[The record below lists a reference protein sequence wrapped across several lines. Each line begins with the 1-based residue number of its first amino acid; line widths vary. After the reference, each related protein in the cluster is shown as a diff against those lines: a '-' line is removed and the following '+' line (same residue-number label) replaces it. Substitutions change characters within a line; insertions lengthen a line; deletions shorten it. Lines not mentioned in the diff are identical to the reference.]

1 MDNLG
6 YTVIQD
12 WMYGLGLR
20 LPETVCLAVIFG
32 FSQDES
38 SAFCGSRQYMAAKMC
53 VKDVKTVDSALKSLI
68 FHGYITRTVV
78 VRNNMKFPEYR
89 VTEKCLRM
97 GMEKT
102 DRGAKISD
110 TSMEIMYRTNK
121 ETRTKRFN
129 RESQEKNLIKL

>member
-1 MDNLG
+1 MEKLG

-12 WMYGLGLR
+12 WMYDLGLR
-20 LPETVCLAVIFG
+20 LSETVCLAVIFG
-32 FSQDES
+32 FSQDEN

-53 VKDVKTVDSALKSLI
+53 AKDVKTVDAAIKSLVSR
-68 FHGYITRTVV
+68 GYVTRREV

-89 VTEKCLRM
+89 VTDLCLKM
-97 GMEKT
+97 GVEKT

-110 TSMEIMYRTNK
+110 TSMEKMYRTNK

-129 RESQEKNLIKL
+129 RESQEENLIKL